1 MSDISFEHVLAHQY
15 ISTVFDGLGGMHIE
29 DLYQDRQGFL
39 WIATADGG
47 VSRFDSAHFD
57 NFGLKDGLPN
67 LTVMAI
73 AEDADGRL
81 LFGTLGGGLAAYD
94 GRDFQVYTTEHGL
107 PSNEIVGLQVQP
119 DKSILVL
126 TGAGV
131 AWFAEGR
138 FIRSITEVGGQ
149 PLGRVHDMVTDA
161 AGTTWLATMSRGVIS
176 LDGQRMGLGEG
187 MGQWPWK
194 FAQDPSGHLWIAF
207 HYMSSGVLIG
217 RYDPRDQ
224 HFVCINVGKGDEG
237 GVQDGTRHVRAD
249 ERGWLWLTH
258 RGVMVHDG
266 QEWHSFSPSLSD
278 IDFSVTRLSYED
290 REGNI
295 WIGLWGGGLIFCDP
309 ASIRRYTEADGLPDH
324 EIRCLGED
332 HEGRM
337 WIGTMGGMACMEEGQ
352 IRPVETGEGVSAM
365 VVDGQG
371 QVWSGGNTGKVYKW
385 KGQTPQAI
393 TVAEET
399 HPEEISG
406 LCEDRQG
413 RIWVGTSEGRF
424 GWMEKNRFILL
435 DECGTAL
442 QDQDGIF
449 WIGALLRDQNGI
461 LWIGSQGVVP
471 ALYYYEDYEDG
482 QLRPAEMAEA
492 ESIAYV
498 NVLWKH
504 QNTLWIGTA
513 KGLFTLDLSSREV
526 RRFTAEQFGLSA
538 NSILAL
544 TADSQGNIWMGTS
557 GGGALR
563 YDGQTFQSIRLGP
576 SALEN
581 KVEAV
586 LCDRR
591 GQLWFGTRA
600 GLVSYQPGRTPPRLV
615 ICEVMAGTLLAAPEA
630 VSCPE
635 STPEIRIHFQ
645 GISFRTGA
653 EQMRYSHRLV
663 GHSPAEQWSA
673 FTAANAVAY
682 STLPVGEYRFEVRTM
697 DRDGLL
703 SEVVC
708 LEMQIVPDA
717 KTERIHALESVL
729 QAPDHVVHS
738 QSWAM
743 HHVMEQTVSVAETAM
758 TVLVLGETGTGKGL
772 IAQTLHETST
782 RRQRP
787 FIRVNCGALPAGLVE
802 SELFGHEK
810 GAFTGANTRK
820 LGRFELAD
828 GGTLFLD
835 EIGELPMESQ
845 RVLLNILEEDALV
858 RVGGH
863 QPVAVDVRVVA
874 ATNRDL
880 RQAIEKGTFRSDLFY
895 RLDVFTITLPPLRQ
909 RQEDIPALAA
919 HFAERYAQHL
929 QRPVPTIGDEVV
941 AHLQG
946 YAWPGNVRELEHLI
960 HRAVLL
966 CKGGV
971 MRVEDMSLPSVAPP
985 AGDGDESKA
994 AAPAEQPTEVPPTE
1008 AVDEKQ
1014 QILAALQATYWRV
1027 SGVHG
1032 AAALLGMHP
1041 EKLRYR
1047 MQKYGLRRPKK

>member
-1 MSDISFEHVLAHQY
+1 MDMSDLSFEHVLSSQY
-15 ISTVFDGLGGMHIE
+15 TVFDGLAGMHVE
-29 DLYQDRQGFL
+29 DIYQDRQGFL

-47 VSRFDSAHFD
+47 VSRFDSARFD
-57 NFGLKDGLPN
+57 TFGLKDGLPN

-81 LFGTLGGGLAAYD
+81 LFGTFGGGIAAYD
-94 GRDFQVYTTEHGL
+94 GRGFQVYTTEHGL

-119 DKSILVL
+119 DGSILTL

-138 FIRSITEVGGQ
+138 CIRSITEVGGQ
-149 PLGRVHDMVTDA
+149 PLGRVHDMATDA
-161 AGTTWLATMSRGVIS
+161 AGTTWLATVSRGILS
-176 LDGQRMGLGEG
+176 LDGRCIGLDEG
-187 MGQWPWK
+187 AGQWPWK
-194 FAQDPSGHLWIAF
+194 FAQDPSGHLWITF
-207 HYMSSGVLIG
+207 HYTGRGVLIG
-217 RYDPRDQ
+217 RYDPQDQ
-224 HFVCINVGKGDEG
+224 HLEFTNVGMGDEG
-237 GVQDGTRHVRAD
+237 VVQHGTRHVRTD

-258 RGVMVHDG
+258 CGVMVHDG
-266 QEWHSFSPSLSD
+266 EEWQSFSASLPD
-278 IDFSVTRLSYED
+278 IDFSGTRLTYED

-309 ASIRRYTEADGLPDH
+309 TSIRRYTEADGLPDR

-332 HEGRM
+332 REGQM

-352 IRPVETGEGVSAM
+352 IRPVKTGEIVSAI
-365 VVDGQG
+365 VVDGLG
-371 QVWSGGNTGKVYKW
+371 QVWSGGNAGKVYKW
-385 KGQTPQAI
+385 EGQTPQAI
-393 TVAEET
+393 SVAEET
-399 HPEEISG
+399 HPEEIAG
-406 LCEDRQG
+406 LCEDGQG
-413 RIWVGTSEGRF
+413 RIWVGTSESRF
-424 GWMEKNRFILL
+424 GWIEENRFIPL
-435 DECGTAL
+435 ECGTAL
-442 QDQDGIF
+442 QGQDGVF
-449 WIGALLRDQNGI
+449 WVGALLQDEDGVFWLGSYGI
-461 LWIGSQGVVP
+461 VP
-471 ALYYYEDYEDG
+471 ALYCYEDG
-482 QLRPAEMAEA
+482 RFRPADIAEA

-498 NVLWKH
+498 YVLWEY
-504 QNTLWIGTA
+504 QNTLWVGTA
-513 KGLFTLDLSSREV
+513 KGLFTLDLSSRQV
-526 RRFTAEQFGLSA
+526 RHFTAEQFGLSA
-538 NSILAL
+538 NGILAL

-586 LCDRR
+586 LCDHR
-591 GQLWFGTRA
+591 GRLWFGTRA
-600 GLVSYQPGRTPPRLV
+600 GLVAYQPGHTPPRLV
-615 ICEVMAGTLLAAPEA
+615 IREVMAGTLLAAPEA

-645 GISFRTGA
+645 GISFRTGTG
-653 EQMRYSHRLV
+653 QMRYSHRLL
-663 GHSPAEQWSA
+663 GHGPTESWSA
-673 FTAANAVAY
+673 FTAASTVAY
-682 STLPVGEYRFEVRTM
+682 SALPVGEYGFEVRTM

-703 SEVVC
+703 SEVASVEIRV
-708 LEMQIVPDA
+708 LPDA

-729 QAPDHVVHS
+729 RATDHVVHS

-743 HHVMEQTVSVAETAM
+743 RQVMEQTVRVAETAM

-772 IAQTLHETST
+772 LAQTIHETST

-810 GAFTGANTRK
+810 GAFTGADSRQ

-835 EIGELPMESQ
+835 EIGDLPLESQ
-845 RVLLNILEEDALV
+845 RVLLHILEENALT
-858 RVGGH
+858 RVGGK
-863 QPVAVDVRVVA
+863 QPVSVDVRVIA

-880 RQAIEKGTFRSDLFY
+880 RQAIQEGTFREDLFY
-895 RLDVFTITLPPLRQ
+895 RLSVFTLELPPLRQ

-929 QRPVPTIGDEVV
+929 RRLVPTLDEGVV

-946 YAWPGNVRELEHLI
+946 YSWPGNVRELEHLI
-960 HRAVLL
+960 NRAVLL
-966 CKGGV
+966 CEDGV
-971 MRVEDMSLPSVAPP
+971 IRVGDLLLPSVGRRTGDAMPP
-985 AGDGDESKA
+985 APA
-994 AAPAEQPTEVPPTE
+994 AGEGL
-1008 AVDEKQ
+1008 DEKQ
-1014 QILAALQATYWRV
+1014 QLVEALQATNWMIYGER
-1027 SGVHG
+1027 G
-1032 AAALLGMHP
+1032 AARLLGMNP

-1047 MQKYGLRRPKK
+1047 MRKYGLRRPKTS